1 MFSLYLSNDT
11 MTIFLGN
18 LALLQAWRAIE
29 RPVPGQWVLL
39 GLIIVIGLLTKL
51 SFLAFIPVLCGLVFW
66 MSGRGRRGLVAAT
79 AFGALVL
86 ILGSYK
92 LVENYINF
100 RSPMITGID
109 PRFHLNFATEHL
121 IPYKGL
127 ASYLNFNIFK
137 LVPEPVLSKATY
149 SDYPVIFYATFWYQ
163 YIPESNFIGD
173 RSRPTMYVGSVLY
186 MLALFPTGVFLLGLW
201 ASFWREVD
209 GGGWAG
215 PAGLCADHVVHR
227 IDVSTGVDE
236 VSRMEHRAGA
246 LPVSGDVRLFGDVRR
261 GSGNCGTES
270 CRVSLAL
277 GICMAVLTGIFVTYF
292 VMECAHWM

>member
-86 ILGSYK
+86 ILVRSYK

-100 RSPMITGID
+100 RSPD
-109 PRFHLNFATEHL
+109 DHR
-121 IPYKGL
+121 Y
-127 ASYLNFNIFK
+127 
-137 LVPEPVLSKATY
+137 
-149 SDYPVIFYATFWYQ
+149 
-163 YIPESNFIGD
+163 
-173 RSRPTMYVGSVLY
+173 RP
-186 MLALFPTGVFLLGLW
+186 ALPSQL
-201 ASFWREVD
+201 R
-209 GGGWAG
+209 
-215 PAGLCADHVVHR
+215 
-227 IDVSTGVDE
+227 
-236 VSRMEHRAGA
+236 HRAPHPLQG
-246 LPVSGDVRLFGDVRR
+246 PRSP
-261 GSGNCGTES
+261 T
-270 CRVSLAL
+270 
-277 GICMAVLTGIFVTYF
+277 
-292 VMECAHWM
+292 